1 MTIWS
6 TRVYKIKHLI
16 LYACMLRYTFIWY
29 VSFFIDKGEK
39 TNNKLI
45 EKEKI
50 ENMIYKIR
58 GVEVM
63 LDSDLA
69 RLYECKN
76 GTKEV
81 NQAVKNNIDK
91 FPERYSFKLTN
102 HECKDLW
109 SKYLTANI
117 SSKSRSNPRVFTEQG
132 VYMLATILKGKKA
145 SQMTLQIMDAFV
157 LMKKYISEE
166 LKNNKM
172 LINHEERILK
182 LEESFDKFSSKEK
195 TIIYEG
201 KIYDSYSILIDIFNE
216 ANNEII
222 IIDNYSNKELFDIL
236 RNINKRII
244 IISKNI
250 DELLV
255 KKYKTQYE
263 NIEFINKNPFHDR
276 YIILDRNI
284 VYSSGMSLKDLGKSY
299 SYINREHEEIFVQE
313 LLKRINA
320 ML

>member
-1 MTIWS
+1 MN
-6 TRVYKIKHLI
+6 
-16 LYACMLRYTFIWY
+16 
-29 VSFFIDKGEK
+29 E
-39 TNNKLI
+39 LI

-50 ENMIYKIR
+50 ESMIYKIR

-69 RLYECKN
+69 KLYECKN
-76 GTKEV
+76 GTKEI

-91 FPERYSFKLTN
+91 FPERYSFKLTD

-109 SKYLTANI
+109 SKYLTVNV
-117 SSKSRSNPRVFTEQG
+117 SSKSRSNPRVFAEQG

-182 LEESFDKFSSKEK
+182 LEESFNKFSSKEK

-236 RNINKRII
+236 RNIDKKII

>member
-1 MTIWS
+1 MN
-6 TRVYKIKHLI
+6 
-16 LYACMLRYTFIWY
+16 
-29 VSFFIDKGEK
+29 E
-39 TNNKLI
+39 LI

-69 RLYECKN
+69 KLYECTN
-76 GTKEV
+76 GTKDI
-81 NQAVKNNIDK
+81 NKAVKRNINR
-91 FPERYSFKLTN
+91 FPEDFYFQLSEKELN
-102 HECKDLW
+102 DLRFQNGTLEIKGQGQH
-109 SKYLTANI
+109 SKYL
-117 SSKSRSNPRVFTEQG
+117 PHVFTEHG
-132 VYMLATILKGKKA
+132 VAMLSSVLKTDIAADMSIKIIRAFVYMR
-145 SQMTLQIMDAFV
+145 
-157 LMKKYISEE
+157 KYLSE
-166 LKNNKM
+166 NNKSNI
-172 LINHEERILK
+172 LVNHEERILK

-201 KIYDSYSILIDIFNE
+201 KIYDSYSILIDVFNE
-216 ANNEII
+216 ANDEII

-236 RNINKRII
+236 RNIDKKII
-244 IISKNI
+244 IIYKNI

>member
-1 MTIWS
+1 MNE
-6 TRVYKIKHLI
+6 LI
-16 LYACMLRYTFIWY
+16 A
-29 VSFFIDKGEK
+29 
-39 TNNKLI
+39 
-45 EKEKI
+45 KEKI

-76 GTKEV
+76 ETKEI
-81 NQAVKNNIDK
+81 NQAVKNNMDK
-91 FPERYSFKLTN
+91 FPERYSFKLT
-102 HECKDLW
+102 KDLW
-109 SKYLTANI
+109 SKYLIANV

-182 LEESFDKFSSKEK
+182 LEELFDKFSSKEK

-216 ANNEII
+216 ANNEIN

-236 RNINKRII
+236 RNIDKKII

-299 SYINREHEEIFVQE
+299 SYINRELEEIFVQE

>member
-1 MTIWS
+1 MN
-6 TRVYKIKHLI
+6 
-16 LYACMLRYTFIWY
+16 
-29 VSFFIDKGEK
+29 E
-39 TNNKLI
+39 LI

-58 GVEVM
+58 EVEVM

-76 GTKEV
+76 GTKEI

-91 FPERYSFKLTN
+91 FPERYSFKLT
-102 HECKDLW
+102 KDLW
-109 SKYLTANI
+109 SKYLIANV

-182 LEESFDKFSSKEK
+182 LEESFNKFSSKEK

-236 RNINKRII
+236 RNIDKKII

-255 KKYKTQYE
+255 KKYKTQYK

-299 SYINREHEEIFVQE
+299 SYINREYEEIFVQE

>member
-1 MTIWS
+1 MNE
-6 TRVYKIKHLI
+6 LI
-16 LYACMLRYTFIWY
+16 A
-29 VSFFIDKGEK
+29 
-39 TNNKLI
+39 
-45 EKEKI
+45 KEKI

-76 GTKEV
+76 ETKEI
-81 NQAVKNNIDK
+81 NQAVKNNMDK
-91 FPERYSFKLTN
+91 FPERYSFKLT
-102 HECKDLW
+102 KDLW
-109 SKYLTANI
+109 SKYLIANV

-182 LEESFDKFSSKEK
+182 LEELFDKFSSKEK

-216 ANNEII
+216 ANDEII

-236 RNINKRII
+236 RNIDKKII

-299 SYINREHEEIFVQE
+299 SYINRELEEIFVQE

>member
-1 MTIWS
+1 MHECGDILLFGMSLFYWQRRKKTMNE
-6 TRVYKIKHLI
+6 LI
-16 LYACMLRYTFIWY
+16 A
-29 VSFFIDKGEK
+29 
-39 TNNKLI
+39 
-45 EKEKI
+45 KEKI

-76 GTKEV
+76 ETKEI
-81 NQAVKNNIDK
+81 NQAVKNNMDK
-91 FPERYSFKLTN
+91 FPERYSFKLT
-102 HECKDLW
+102 KDLW
-109 SKYLTANI
+109 SKYLIANV

-182 LEESFDKFSSKEK
+182 LEELFDKFSSKEK

-236 RNINKRII
+236 RNIDKKII

-299 SYINREHEEIFVQE
+299 SYINRELEEIFVQE

>member
-1 MTIWS
+1 MHECGDILLLGMSLFYWQRRKKTMNE
-6 TRVYKIKHLI
+6 LI
-16 LYACMLRYTFIWY
+16 A
-29 VSFFIDKGEK
+29 
-39 TNNKLI
+39 
-45 EKEKI
+45 KEKI

-76 GTKEV
+76 ETKEI
-81 NQAVKNNIDK
+81 NQAVKNNMDK
-91 FPERYSFKLTN
+91 FPERYSFKLT
-102 HECKDLW
+102 KDLW
-109 SKYLTANI
+109 SKYLIANV

-182 LEESFDKFSSKEK
+182 LEELFDKFSSKEK

-236 RNINKRII
+236 RNIDKKII

-299 SYINREHEEIFVQE
+299 SYINRELEEIFVQE

>member
-1 MTIWS
+1 MRKYLS
-6 TRVYKIKHLI
+6 
-16 LYACMLRYTFIWY
+16 
-29 VSFFIDKGEK
+29 E
-39 TNNKLI
+39 NNK
-45 EKEKI
+45 
-50 ENMIYKIR
+50 
-58 GVEVM
+58 
-63 LDSDLA
+63 S
-69 RLYECKN
+69 
-76 GTKEV
+76 
-81 NQAVKNNIDK
+81 NI
-91 FPERYSFKLTN
+91 L
-102 HECKDLW
+102 
-109 SKYLTANI
+109 
-117 SSKSRSNPRVFTEQG
+117 V
-132 VYMLATILKGKKA
+132 
-145 SQMTLQIMDAFV
+145 
-157 LMKKYISEE
+157 
-166 LKNNKM
+166 
-172 LINHEERILK
+172 NHEERILK
-182 LEESFDKFSSKEK
+182 LEELFDKFLSKEK
-195 TIIYEG
+195 TIIYEW

-236 RNINKRII
+236 R
-244 IISKNI
+244 NI

>member
-1 MTIWS
+1 MN
-6 TRVYKIKHLI
+6 
-16 LYACMLRYTFIWY
+16 
-29 VSFFIDKGEK
+29 E
-39 TNNKLI
+39 LI

-69 RLYECKN
+69 KLYECKN
-76 GTKEV
+76 GTKEI

-91 FPERYSFKLTN
+91 FPERYNFKLTN

-109 SKYLTANI
+109 SKYLTANV

-182 LEESFDKFSSKEK
+182 LEESFNKFSSKEK

-216 ANNEII
+216 ANDEII

-236 RNINKRII
+236 RNIDKKII

>member
-1 MTIWS
+1 MHEYGDILLLGMSLFYWQRRKKTMNE
-6 TRVYKIKHLI
+6 LI
-16 LYACMLRYTFIWY
+16 A
-29 VSFFIDKGEK
+29 
-39 TNNKLI
+39 
-45 EKEKI
+45 KEKI

-76 GTKEV
+76 ETKEI
-81 NQAVKNNIDK
+81 NQAVKNNMDK
-91 FPERYSFKLTN
+91 FPERYSFKLT
-102 HECKDLW
+102 KDLW
-109 SKYLTANI
+109 SKYLIANV

-182 LEESFDKFSSKEK
+182 LEELFDKFSSKEK

-236 RNINKRII
+236 RNIDKKII

-299 SYINREHEEIFVQE
+299 SYINRELEEIFVQE

>member
-1 MTIWS
+1 MNE
-6 TRVYKIKHLI
+6 LI
-16 LYACMLRYTFIWY
+16 A
-29 VSFFIDKGEK
+29 
-39 TNNKLI
+39 
-45 EKEKI
+45 KEKI

-58 GVEVM
+58 EVEVM

-76 GTKEV
+76 ETKEI

-91 FPERYSFKLTN
+91 FPERYSFKLT
-102 HECKDLW
+102 KDLW
-109 SKYLTANI
+109 SKYLIANV

-182 LEESFDKFSSKEK
+182 LEESFNKFSSKEK

-236 RNINKRII
+236 RNIDKKII

-255 KKYKTQYE
+255 KKYKTQYK

-299 SYINREHEEIFVQE
+299 SYINREYEEIFVQE

>member
-1 MTIWS
+1 MYDI
-6 TRVYKIKHLI
+6 
-16 LYACMLRYTFIWY
+16 
-29 VSFFIDKGEK
+29 IDI
-39 TNNKLI
+39 TN
-45 EKEKI
+45 E
-50 ENMIYKIR
+50 
-58 GVEVM
+58 
-63 LDSDLA
+63 
-69 RLYECKN
+69 
-76 GTKEV
+76 TKEI
-81 NQAVKNNIDK
+81 NQAVKNNMDK
-91 FPERYSFKLTN
+91 FPERYSFKLT
-102 HECKDLW
+102 KDLW
-109 SKYLTANI
+109 SKYLIANV

-182 LEESFDKFSSKEK
+182 LEESFNKFSSKEK

-216 ANNEII
+216 ANDEII

-236 RNINKRII
+236 RNIDKKII

>member
-1 MTIWS
+1 MNE
-6 TRVYKIKHLI
+6 LI
-16 LYACMLRYTFIWY
+16 AI
-29 VSFFIDKGEK
+29 
-39 TNNKLI
+39 
-45 EKEKI
+45 EKI

-76 GTKEV
+76 ETKEI
-81 NQAVKNNIDK
+81 NQAVKNNMDK
-91 FPERYSFKLTN
+91 FPERYSFKLT
-102 HECKDLW
+102 KDLW
-109 SKYLTANI
+109 SKYLIANV

-182 LEESFDKFSSKEK
+182 LEELFDKFSSKEK

-236 RNINKRII
+236 RNIDKKII

-299 SYINREHEEIFVQE
+299 SYINRELEEIFVQE

>member
-1 MTIWS
+1 MN
-6 TRVYKIKHLI
+6 
-16 LYACMLRYTFIWY
+16 
-29 VSFFIDKGEK
+29 E
-39 TNNKLI
+39 LI

-69 RLYECKN
+69 KLYECKN
-76 GTKEV
+76 GTKEI

-109 SKYLTANI
+109 SKYLTANV

-222 IIDNYSNKELFDIL
+222 IID
-236 RNINKRII
+236 
-244 IISKNI
+244 
-250 DELLV
+250 ELLA

>member
-1 MTIWS
+1 MN
-6 TRVYKIKHLI
+6 
-16 LYACMLRYTFIWY
+16 
-29 VSFFIDKGEK
+29 E
-39 TNNKLI
+39 LI

-50 ENMIYKIR
+50 ESMIYKIR

-69 RLYECKN
+69 KLYECKN
-76 GTKEV
+76 GTKEI

-109 SKYLTANI
+109 SKYLTANV

-182 LEESFDKFSSKEK
+182 LEESFNKFSSKEK

-222 IIDNYSNKELFDIL
+222 IIDNYSSKELFDIL
-236 RNINKRII
+236 RNIDKKII

-250 DELLV
+250 DELLA